1 MALRPA
7 SSFDPALRQR
17 VLSAVVLALGA
28 AVAVLVGGWLF
39 AAVVLVAIL
48 IMAHEWA
55 VLAAPRSPWPMA
67 AAAALVGCLAIVM
80 LELGAPTTAFA
91 SALLGPVLVAAALH
105 LLRAGPP
112 GSAALGALYVGL
124 PALSLVWLRNDV
136 PAGREH
142 VMWLLLVVWS
152 TDVCAYFVGRTVGGP
167 KLAPRISPG
176 KTWAGLMGGIVGAA
190 LLGGLAG
197 WAVGAG
203 FWLAAAIAVV
213 LAAVSQAGDLFESGF
228 KRRAGVK
235 DSGHLIPGH
244 GGLLDRIDGLIF
256 AVPAFA
262 ALVWLFMSRG
272 AP

>member
-1 MALRPA
+1 
-7 SSFDPALRQR
+7 
-17 VLSAVVLALGA
+17 
-28 AVAVLVGGWLF
+28 
-39 AAVVLVAIL
+39 VLVAVM

-55 VLAAPRSPWPMA
+55 VLAAPGSPWPMA
-67 AAAALVGCLAIVM
+67 VATGGVACLAI
-80 LELGAPTTAFA
+80 LALQLGMPTTAFA
-91 SALLGPVLVAAALH
+91 MALAGPLLAAGALL

-112 GSAALGALYVGL
+112 GGTALGALYVGL
-124 PALSLVWLRNDV
+124 PALSLVWLRNNV
-136 PAGREH
+136 PSGFEH

-176 KTWAGLMGGIVGAA
+176 KTWAGLLGGIAGAT

-197 WAVGAG
+197 WAAGAG
-203 FWLAAAIAVV
+203 FWFPAAIAVV
-213 LAAVSQAGDLFESGF
+213 LAGISQVGDLFESGL

-256 AVPAFA
+256 AVPVFA
-262 ALVWLFMSRG
+262 AIVWLFMSGG
-272 AP
+272 AS

>member
-1 MALRPA
+1 MALRPVE
-7 SSFDPALRQR
+7 SFDPALRQR

-28 AVAVLVGGWLF
+28 AAAVFAGGWLF
-39 AAVVLVAIL
+39 AAVVLVAVL

-55 VLAAPRSPWPMA
+55 VLATPGPPWPMA
-67 AAAALVGCLAIVM
+67 MAVGGVACLAI
-80 LELGAPTTAFA
+80 LTLQLGVPTTAFA
-91 SALLGPVLVAAALH
+91 IAVAGPLLVAGALL

-112 GSAALGALYVGL
+112 GSTALGGLYVGL

-136 PAGREH
+136 PSGFEH

-176 KTWAGLMGGIVGAA
+176 KTWAGLLGGIAGAA
-190 LLGGLAG
+190 LLGGLVG
-197 WAVGAG
+197 WAAGAG
-203 FWLAAAIAVV
+203 FWFPAAIAVV
-213 LAAVSQAGDLFESGF
+213 LAGVSQAGDLFESGL

-244 GGLLDRIDGLIF
+244 GGLLDRIDGLVF

-262 ALVWLFMSRG
+262 AIVWLFMSG
-272 AP
+272 GPS